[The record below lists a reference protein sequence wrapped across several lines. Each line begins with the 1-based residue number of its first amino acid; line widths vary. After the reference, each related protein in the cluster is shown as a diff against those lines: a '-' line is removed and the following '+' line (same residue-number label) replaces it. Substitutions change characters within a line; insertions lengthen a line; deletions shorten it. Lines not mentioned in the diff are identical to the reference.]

1 LVTEHIQ
8 QSTFS
13 IATSCI
19 IKMAHKKRGLS
30 REESSVVL
38 GDEQVAELKEAFE
51 LFDTSRHGVLKKDT
65 LKTTLKQFGVFVSSE
80 QLDEMFAEADAT
92 GSGAIGFP
100 EFMSMMSR
108 RMKQTCNE
116 QILLNAFR
124 TFDPEGRGYIP
135 KKELSDVLTSY
146 GNRLNPQELSE
157 LLNLTENENQQIKYD
172 LFINLMFAKK

>member
-1 LVTEHIQ
+1 L
-8 QSTFS
+8 
-13 IATSCI
+13 A
-19 IKMAHKKRGLS
+19 

-51 LFDTSRHGVLKKDT
+51 LFDTARAGVLKKET
-65 LKTTLKQFGVFVSSE
+65 LKNTLKQFGVFVSSE

-92 GSGAIGFP
+92 GSGNIGFP

-135 KKELSDVLTSY
+135 RKEFSDVLTSY
-146 GNRLNPQELSE
+146 GDRLTQQELAE
-157 LLNLTENENQQIKYD
+157 LLNVTENENQQVKYD

>member
-1 LVTEHIQ
+1 
-8 QSTFS
+8 
-13 IATSCI
+13 
-19 IKMAHKKRGLS
+19 MAAKRRTLA

-38 GDEQVAELKEAFE
+38 GEDQVAEFKEAFE
-51 LFDTSRHGVLKKDT
+51 LFDSGRQGVLKKDT
-65 LKTTLKQFGVFVSSE
+65 LKNTLKQFGVFVSSE

-100 EFMSMMSR
+100 EFMTMMGK

-116 QILLNAFR
+116 QILVNAFR

-135 KKELSDVLTSY
+135 RKELSDILTSY
-146 GNRLNPQELSE
+146 GDRLSQQELAE
-157 LLNLTENENQQIKYD
+157 LLNVTENENQQVKYD